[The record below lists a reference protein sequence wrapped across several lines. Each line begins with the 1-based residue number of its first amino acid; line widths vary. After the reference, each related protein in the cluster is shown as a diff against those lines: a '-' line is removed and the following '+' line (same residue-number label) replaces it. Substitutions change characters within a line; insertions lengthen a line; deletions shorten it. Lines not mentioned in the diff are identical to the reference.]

1 MVTGM
6 ASTQEERA
14 NEAVTAH
21 RSIAVVVG
29 GSGAIAKALVH
40 KWSQD
45 PDLTVVSLS
54 RTSSGFSKVQSV
66 ITDYSDESLASAARH
81 VAAIGLP
88 LSRLVICNGM
98 LSSDAI
104 RPERKV
110 SDLDVAAF
118 DTVMSVNTL
127 LPMRVLGAFWRVIR
141 DAEEP
146 RIAVLSAR
154 VGSLE
159 DNKLGGW
166 YSYRAS
172 KAALNMMLKCAAIE
186 AKRVNSRAK
195 IIAYHPGTVDSALSR
210 PFQRSVPD
218 GKLFSPDYTAT
229 QLIDILDSVVADGD
243 LSYLDWAGQP
253 IPW

>member
-1 MVTGM
+1 MTGM

-110 SDLDVAAF
+110 SDLDVAVF
-118 DTVMSVNTL
+118 DTVLSVNTL
-127 LPMRVLGAFWRVIR
+127 LLMRVLGALWRVIR
-141 DAEEP
+141 DAEDL

-154 VGSLE
+154 AGTIE

-166 YSYRAS
+166 HSYRAS
-172 KAALNMMLKCAAIE
+172 
-186 AKRVNSRAK
+186 
-195 IIAYHPGTVDSALSR
+195 
-210 PFQRSVPD
+210 
-218 GKLFSPDYTAT
+218 TAGE
-229 QLIDILDSVVADGD
+229 SM
-243 LSYLDWAGQP
+243 
-253 IPW
+253 